1 MLALHWSKTDVKFHP
16 DSPWLFR
23 QQNKMRQTTSLF
35 QRHFTYQFYRSSVA
49 DIDKRVLFENPN
61 NVKLIVLFKGTSR
74 KPSERPTRIVVVIK
88 QRVIFFRGFD
98 FALGRV
104 SGFYWGSIQ
113 VVRVTFGFA
122 AAFAFFRAVWARG
135 TASGLLRGLS
145 HEIYQRYSTNK
156 HEEVVTT
163 KEK

>member
-1 MLALHWSKTDVKFHP
+1 MRA
-16 DSPWLFR
+16 SP
-23 QQNKMRQTTSLF
+23 S
-35 QRHFTYQFYRSSVA
+35 
-49 DIDKRVLFENPN
+49 P
-61 NVKLIVLFKGTSR
+61 

-163 KEK
+163 KESGQNGCILGRHKSFTKKLGVILNSWPRRRNTVKQAEIGQMGDGDELYVDGGITEHLDY